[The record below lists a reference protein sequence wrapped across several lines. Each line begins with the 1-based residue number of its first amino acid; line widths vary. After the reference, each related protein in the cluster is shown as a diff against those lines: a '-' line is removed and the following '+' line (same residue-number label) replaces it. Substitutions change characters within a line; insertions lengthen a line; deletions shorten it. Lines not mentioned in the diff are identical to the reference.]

1 MSPPRTSK
9 ADFKEPIM
17 SETKFVKTNESL
29 MPDSPAA
36 AAAHAGPATPA
47 DTGASAS
54 APPSNR
60 KKLFALLGGAIL
72 VAGLS
77 YASYWHFVA
86 SHYVSTDNAY
96 TAADVASITP
106 AVSGIVKSV
115 PVVNTQHVHKGDVLA
130 VVDDTDATIA
140 LAQAEAD
147 LGRAE
152 RKVRGYVAT
161 DTQLTAQVSARAAD
175 ETRMAAQ
182 IASAQADLDRAAIDL
197 QRREVL
203 SHTGSVSGEELSNA
217 RTAFATARA
226 ALDAARAAAAQ
237 AKASRDAAMGSLEA
251 NKVLIADAT
260 VDTNPEVLLARAKR
274 DQARVDLE
282 RTVLRAPVD
291 GVVANRQVQVGQRV
305 QSGTT
310 LMKVVPIESVYV
322 DANYKETQLGNVRI
336 GQPVEL
342 KSDLYGSKVV
352 YHGKVEGFAGGSGSA
367 FAMIPAQ
374 NATGNWIKVVQ
385 RLPVRV
391 RIDPAELRAHPLG
404 INLSMEATVDTRGGN
419 DAPAH

>member
-1 MSPPRTSK
+1 
-9 ADFKEPIM
+9 M
-17 SETKFVKTNESL
+17 SETQFVKTSESL
-29 MPDSPAA
+29 MPDSPASAASAASAAPAAPVDTDA
-36 AAAHAGPATPA
+36 AAG
-47 DTGASAS
+47 

-72 VAGLS
+72 VAGLG

-96 TAADVASITP
+96 TAAEVASITP

-115 PVVNTQHVHKGDVLA
+115 PVVNTEQVHKGDVLA
-130 VVDDTDATIA
+130 VVDDTDAKIA

-161 DTQLTAQVSARAAD
+161 DAQLAAQVSARAAD
-175 ETRMAAQ
+175 ESRMAAQ
-182 IASAQADLDRAAIDL
+182 IASAQSDFDRAAIDL

-203 SHTGSVSGEELSNA
+203 ARTGSVSGEELSHA
-217 RTAFATARA
+217 RAAFAAGRA
-226 ALDAARAAAAQ
+226 ALDAARAAVSQ
-237 AKASRDAAMGSLEA
+237 AKASRDAAVGSLEA
-251 NKVLIADAT
+251 NRVLIADTT

-291 GVVANRQVQVGQRV
+291 GVVASRQVQVGQRV
-305 QSGTT
+305 QTGTT

-322 DANYKETQLGNVRI
+322 DANYKETQLGKVRI

-352 YHGKVEGFAGGSGSA
+352 YHGKVEGFSGGSGSA

>member
-1 MSPPRTSK
+1 
-9 ADFKEPIM
+9 M
-17 SETKFVKTNESL
+17 SETQFVKTSESL
-29 MPDSPAA
+29 MPDSPASA
-36 AAAHAGPATPA
+36 APAAPAVPA
-47 DTGASAS
+47 DTGVAAG

-72 VAGLS
+72 VAGLG

-96 TAADVASITP
+96 TAAEVASITP

-115 PVVNTQHVHKGDVLA
+115 PVVNTEQVHKGDVLA
-130 VVDDTDATIA
+130 VIDDTDAKIA

-161 DTQLTAQVSARAAD
+161 DSQLSAQVSAHAAD

-182 IASAQADLDRAAIDL
+182 IASAQADFDRAAIDL

-203 SHTGSVSGEELSNA
+203 AHSGSVSGEELSNA
-217 RTAFATARA
+217 RAASATARA
-226 ALDAARAAAAQ
+226 ALDAARAAALQ
-237 AKASRDAAMGSLEA
+237 AKASRDAALGSLEA
-251 NKVLIADAT
+251 NKVLIADTT

-291 GVVANRQVQVGQRV
+291 GVVASRQVQVGQRV
-305 QSGTT
+305 QTGGA
-310 LMKVVPIESVYV
+310 LMSVVPIESVYV
-322 DANYKETQLGNVRI
+322 DANFKETQLGKVRI

-342 KSDLYGSKVV
+342 ESDLYGSKVV
-352 YHGKVEGFAGGSGSA
+352 YHGKVAGLAGGSGSA

-404 INLSMEATVDTRGGN
+404 ISLSMAATVDTRSGN

>member
-1 MSPPRTSK
+1 
-9 ADFKEPIM
+9 M
-17 SETKFVKTNESL
+17 SETQFIKTNESL
-29 MPDSPAA
+29 MPDSPSSAA
-36 AAAHAGPATPA
+36 DT
-47 DTGASAS
+47 DTGASAD
-54 APPSNR
+54 APPPRR
-60 KKLFALLGGAIL
+60 KKLFALLGGAIFA
-72 VAGLS
+72 AGLA
-77 YASYWHFVA
+77 YAGYWHFVA

-96 TAADVASITP
+96 TAAEVASITP
-106 AVSGIVKSV
+106 AVNGIVKSV
-115 PVVNTQHVHKGDVLA
+115 PVVDTQRVHRGDVL
-130 VVDDTDATIA
+130 VVIDDTDAKIA

-161 DTQLTAQVSARAAD
+161 DTQLTAQVDARAAD
-175 ETRMAAQ
+175 QVRMAAQ
-182 IASAQADLDRAAIDL
+182 IASAQADFDRASIDM

-203 SHTGSVSGEELSNA
+203 AHSGSVSGEELSNA
-217 RTAFATARA
+217 RAAFATAKA
-226 ALDAARAAAAQ
+226 ALDAARAAALQ
-237 AKASRDAAMGSLEA
+237 AKASRDAAVGSLDA

-291 GVVANRQVQVGQRV
+291 GVVASRQVQVGQRV
-305 QSGTT
+305 QTGAA
-310 LMKVVPIESVYV
+310 LMSVVPIESVYV
-322 DANYKETQLGNVRI
+322 DANYKETQLGKVRI

-352 YHGKVEGFAGGSGSA
+352 YHGKVEGFSGGSGSA

-391 RIDPAELRAHPLG
+391 KVDPAELRAHPLG

-419 DAPAH
+419 DASAH

>member
-1 MSPPRTSK
+1 
-9 ADFKEPIM
+9 M
-17 SETKFVKTNESL
+17 SETQFVKTNESL

-36 AAAHAGPATPA
+36 TAAPA
-47 DTGASAS
+47 DTGAAAG

-72 VAGLS
+72 VAGIG

-96 TAADVASITP
+96 TAAEVASITP

-115 PVVNTQHVHKGDVLA
+115 PVVNTQQVRKGDVLA
-130 VVDDTDATIA
+130 VVDDTDAKIA
-140 LAQAEAD
+140 LAQAEAE

-152 RKVRGYVAT
+152 RKVRGFVAT

-182 IASAQADLDRAAIDL
+182 IASAQADFDRAAIDL

-203 SHTGSVSGEELSNA
+203 SHSGSVSGEELSNA
-217 RTAFATARA
+217 RAAFATARA
-226 ALDAARAAAAQ
+226 ALDAARAAALQ
-237 AKASRDAAMGSLEA
+237 AKASRDAAVGSLEA
-251 NKVLIADAT
+251 NKVLIADTT
-260 VDTNPEVLLARAKR
+260 VDTNPEVLLARARR

-291 GVVANRQVQVGQRV
+291 GVVASRQVQIGQRV

-322 DANYKETQLGNVRI
+322 DANYKETQLGKVRI

-352 YHGKVEGFAGGSGSA
+352 YHGKVEGFSGGSGSA

-391 RIDPAELRAHPLG
+391 RMDPAELRAHPLG

-419 DAPAH
+419 DASAH

>member
-1 MSPPRTSK
+1 
-9 ADFKEPIM
+9 M
-17 SETKFVKTNESL
+17 SETQFVKPHESL

-36 AAAHAGPATPA
+36 SAASAAPAHAG
-47 DTGASAS
+47 

-72 VAGLS
+72 VAGLG
-77 YASYWHFVA
+77 YASYWQFVA

-96 TAADVASITP
+96 TAAEVASITP

-130 VVDDTDATIA
+130 VIDDTDAKIA

-161 DTQLTAQVSARAAD
+161 DTQLSAQVNARSAD

-182 IASAQADLDRAAIDL
+182 IASAQADFDRAKIDL

-217 RTAFATARA
+217 RAAFATATA
-226 ALDAARAAAAQ
+226 ALDAARAAALQ
-237 AKASRDAAMGSLEA
+237 AKASRDAAVGSLQA
-251 NKVLIADAT
+251 NKVLIADTT
-260 VDTNPEVLLARAKR
+260 VDTNPEVLLARARR

-291 GVVANRQVQVGQRV
+291 GVIASRQVQVGERV
-305 QSGTT
+305 QTGAA
-310 LMKVVPIESVYV
+310 LMSVVPVESVYV
-322 DANYKETQLGNVRI
+322 DANFKETQLGKVRI

-352 YHGKVEGFAGGSGSA
+352 YHGKVAGLAGGSGSA

-404 INLSMEATVDTRGGN
+404 ISLSMEATVDTRAGD
-419 DAPAH
+419 DASAN

>member
-1 MSPPRTSK
+1 
-9 ADFKEPIM
+9 
-17 SETKFVKTNESL
+17 
-29 MPDSPAA
+29 MPDSPASA
-36 AAAHAGPATPA
+36 APAASA
-47 DTGASAS
+47 DTGAAAA

-72 VAGLS
+72 VAGLG

-96 TAADVASITP
+96 TAAEVASITP

-115 PVVNTQHVHKGDVLA
+115 PVVNTEQVHKGDVLA
-130 VVDDTDATIA
+130 VVDDTDAKIA
-140 LAQAEAD
+140 LAEAEAD

-161 DTQLTAQVSARAAD
+161 DSELSAQVSARAAD
-175 ETRMAAQ
+175 QTRMAAQ
-182 IASAQADLDRAAIDL
+182 IASAQADFDRAAIDM

-203 SHTGSVSGEELSNA
+203 THTGSVSGEELSNA
-217 RTAFATARA
+217 RAAFATARA
-226 ALDAARAAAAQ
+226 VLDAARAAALQ
-237 AKASRDAAMGSLEA
+237 AKASRDAAVGSLEA
-251 NKVLIADAT
+251 NKVLIADTT

-291 GVVANRQVQVGQRV
+291 GVVASRQVQVGQRV
-305 QSGTT
+305 QCGTT

-322 DANYKETQLGNVRI
+322 DANYKETQLGKVRI

-352 YHGKVEGFAGGSGSA
+352 YHGKVVGFSGGSGSA

-419 DAPAH
+419 DASAH

>member
-1 MSPPRTSK
+1 
-9 ADFKEPIM
+9 M
-17 SETKFVKTNESL
+17 SETQFVKTSESL
-29 MPDSPAA
+29 MPDSPASA
-36 AAAHAGPATPA
+36 ASAASAAPAAPA
-47 DTGASAS
+47 DTGAAAG

-72 VAGLS
+72 VAGLG

-96 TAADVASITP
+96 TAAEVASITP

-115 PVVNTQHVHKGDVLA
+115 PVVNTEQVHKGDVLA
-130 VVDDTDATIA
+130 VVDDTDAKIA

-161 DTQLTAQVSARAAD
+161 DTQLSAQVNARAAD
-175 ETRMAAQ
+175 ESRMAAQ
-182 IASAQADLDRAAIDL
+182 IASAQADFDRAAIDL

-203 SHTGSVSGEELSNA
+203 TRTGSVSGEELSNA
-217 RTAFATARA
+217 RAAFATARA
-226 ALDAARAAAAQ
+226 ALDAARAAALQ
-237 AKASRDAAMGSLEA
+237 AKASRDAAVGSLEA
-251 NKVLIADAT
+251 NRVLIADTT

-291 GVVANRQVQVGQRV
+291 GVVASRQVQIGQRV
-305 QSGTT
+305 QTGTT
-310 LMKVVPIESVYV
+310 LMKVVPVESVYV
-322 DANYKETQLGNVRI
+322 DANYKETQLGKVRI

-342 KSDLYGSKVV
+342 ESDLYGSKVV
-352 YHGKVEGFAGGSGSA
+352 YHGKVVGFSGGSGSA

>member
-1 MSPPRTSK
+1 
-9 ADFKEPIM
+9 
-17 SETKFVKTNESL
+17 
-29 MPDSPAA
+29 
-36 AAAHAGPATPA
+36 
-47 DTGASAS
+47 
-54 APPSNR
+54 
-60 KKLFALLGGAIL
+60 
-72 VAGLS
+72 
-77 YASYWHFVA
+77 
-86 SHYVSTDNAY
+86 
-96 TAADVASITP
+96 
-106 AVSGIVKSV
+106 VSGIVKSV
-115 PVVNTQHVHKGDVLA
+115 PVVNTQRVHQGDVLA
-130 VVDDTDATIA
+130 VIDDTDARIA

-147 LGRAE
+147 VGRAE

-161 DTQLTAQVSARAAD
+161 DMQLAAQVSARGAD

-182 IASAQADLDRAAIDL
+182 IASAQADFDRASIDL

-217 RTAFATARA
+217 RAAFSTARA
-226 ALDAARAAAAQ
+226 ALEAARAAAAQ
-237 AKASRDAAMGSLEA
+237 AKASRDAAVGSLEA
-251 NKVLIADAT
+251 NNVLIADTT

-291 GVVANRQVQVGQRV
+291 GVIASRQVQVGERV
-305 QSGTT
+305 QTGAA
-310 LMKVVPIESVYV
+310 LMSVVPVESVYV
-322 DANYKETQLGNVRI
+322 DANFKETQLGKVHI

-352 YHGKVEGFAGGSGSA
+352 YHGKVAGLAGGSGSA

-404 INLSMEATVDTRGGN
+404 ISLSMEATVDTRAGD
-419 DAPAH
+419 DASAN

>member
-1 MSPPRTSK
+1 
-9 ADFKEPIM
+9 M

-29 MPDSPAA
+29 MPDAPAA
-36 AAAHAGPATPA
+36 AAAHAGPAAPT
-47 DTGASAS
+47 DTGTHAEAS

-72 VAGLS
+72 VVGLG

-96 TAADVASITP
+96 TAAEVASITP

-115 PVVNTQHVHKGDVLA
+115 PVVNTQRVHQGDVLA
-130 VVDDTDATIA
+130 VIDDTDAQIA

-161 DTQLTAQVSARAAD
+161 DTQLAAQVSARAAD
-175 ETRMAAQ
+175 EARMAAQ
-182 IASAQADLDRAAIDL
+182 IASAQADFDRAAIDL

-203 SHTGSVSGEELSNA
+203 THTGSVSGEELSNA
-217 RTAFATARA
+217 RAAFATARA

-237 AKASRDAAMGSLEA
+237 AKASRDAAVGSLQA
-251 NKVLIADAT
+251 NKVLIADTT

-291 GVVANRQVQVGQRV
+291 GVVASRQVQIGERV

-310 LMKVVPIESVYV
+310 LLKVVPVESVYV
-322 DANYKETQLGNVRI
+322 DANYKETQLGKVRV

-404 INLSMEATVDTRGGN
+404 INLSMEATVDTRAGN

>member
-1 MSPPRTSK
+1 
-9 ADFKEPIM
+9 M
-17 SETKFVKTNESL
+17 SETQFVKTSESL
-29 MPDSPAA
+29 MPDSPASA
-36 AAAHAGPATPA
+36 APA
-47 DTGASAS
+47 DTGAAVG
-54 APPSNR
+54 APPPNR

-72 VAGLS
+72 VAGLA
-77 YASYWHFVA
+77 YASYWHFIA

-96 TAADVASITP
+96 TAAEVASITP
-106 AVSGIVKSV
+106 AVSGIVRSV
-115 PVVNTQHVHKGDVLA
+115 PVVNTQQVHKGDVL
-130 VVDDTDATIA
+130 VVIDDTDAKIA

-147 LGRAE
+147 VGRAE

-161 DTQLTAQVSARAAD
+161 DSQLTAQVSAHAAD

-197 QRREVL
+197 QRRDVL
-203 SHTGSVSGEELSNA
+203 AHTGSVSGEELSNA
-217 RTAFATARA
+217 RAAFATARA
-226 ALDAARAAAAQ
+226 ALDAARAAALQ
-237 AKASRDAAMGSLEA
+237 AKASRDAAVGSLEA
-251 NKVLIADAT
+251 NKVLIADTT

-291 GVVANRQVQVGQRV
+291 GVVASREVQVGQRV
-305 QSGTT
+305 QTGTT
-310 LMKVVPIESVYV
+310 LVKVVPIESVYV
-322 DANYKETQLGNVRI
+322 DANYKETQLGKVRI

-352 YHGKVEGFAGGSGSA
+352 YHGKVVGFSGGSGSA

-391 RIDPAELRAHPLG
+391 SIDPAQLRAHPLG

>member
-1 MSPPRTSK
+1 
-9 ADFKEPIM
+9 M
-17 SETKFVKTNESL
+17 SETQFVKTSESL
-29 MPDSPAA
+29 MPDSPASA
-36 AAAHAGPATPA
+36 APAASA
-47 DTGASAS
+47 DTGAAAA

-72 VAGLS
+72 VAGLG

-96 TAADVASITP
+96 TAAEVASITP

-115 PVVNTQHVHKGDVLA
+115 PVVNTEQVHKGDVLA
-130 VVDDTDATIA
+130 VVDDTDAKIA
-140 LAQAEAD
+140 LAEAEAD

-161 DTQLTAQVSARAAD
+161 DSELSAQVSARAAD
-175 ETRMAAQ
+175 QTRMAAQ
-182 IASAQADLDRAAIDL
+182 IASAQADFDRAAIDM

-203 SHTGSVSGEELSNA
+203 THTGSVSGEELSNA
-217 RTAFATARA
+217 RAAFATARA
-226 ALDAARAAAAQ
+226 VLDAARAAALQ
-237 AKASRDAAMGSLEA
+237 AKASRDAAVGSLEA
-251 NKVLIADAT
+251 NKVLIADTT

-291 GVVANRQVQVGQRV
+291 GVVASRQVQVGQRV
-305 QSGTT
+305 QCGTT

-322 DANYKETQLGNVRI
+322 DANYKETQLGKVRI

-352 YHGKVEGFAGGSGSA
+352 YHGKVVGFSGGSGSA

-419 DAPAH
+419 DASAH

>member
-1 MSPPRTSK
+1 
-9 ADFKEPIM
+9 M
-17 SETKFVKTNESL
+17 SETQLLKNKESL
-29 MPDSPAA
+29 MPDSPSAA
-36 AAAHAGPATPA
+36 AAPA
-47 DTGASAS
+47 DTGAHAQAD
-54 APPSNR
+54 APPSRR
-60 KKLFALLGGAIL
+60 KKLFALFAGAIAVTGL
-72 VAGLS
+72 GFAG
-77 YASYWHFVA
+77 YWHFVA
-86 SHYVSTDNAY
+86 SRYVSTDNAY
-96 TAADVASITP
+96 TAAEVASITP

-115 PVVNTQHVHKGDVLA
+115 PVVNTQRVHRGDVLA
-130 VVDDTDATIA
+130 VIDDTDAKIA

-161 DTQLTAQVSARAAD
+161 DTELAAQVNARAAE

-182 IASAQADLDRAAIDL
+182 IASAQADFDRAAIDL

-217 RTAFATARA
+217 RAAFSTAKA

-237 AKASRDAAMGSLEA
+237 AKASRDAAIGSLAA
-251 NKVLIADAT
+251 NKVLIADTT
-260 VDTNPEVLLARAKR
+260 VETNPEVLLARAKR

-291 GVVANRQVQVGQRV
+291 GVVASRQVQVGQRV
-305 QSGTT
+305 QTGAS
-310 LMKVVPIESVYV
+310 LMSVVPLESVYV
-322 DANYKETQLGNVRI
+322 DANFKETQLGKVRI

-352 YHGKVEGFAGGSGSA
+352 YHGTVSGLAGGSGSA

-391 RIDPAELRAHPLG
+391 RLDPAELRAHPLG
-404 INLSMEATVDTRGGN
+404 INLSMEATVDTQGGN

>member
-1 MSPPRTSK
+1 M
-9 ADFKEPIM
+9 
-17 SETKFVKTNESL
+17 
-29 MPDSPAA
+29 
-36 AAAHAGPATPA
+36 
-47 DTGASAS
+47 
-54 APPSNR
+54 
-60 KKLFALLGGAIL
+60 
-72 VAGLS
+72 
-77 YASYWHFVA
+77 
-86 SHYVSTDNAY
+86 STDNAY
-96 TAADVASITP
+96 TAAEVASITP

-115 PVVNTQHVHKGDVLA
+115 PVVNTQQVHKGDVLA
-130 VVDDTDATIA
+130 VVDDTDAKIA

-161 DTQLTAQVSARAAD
+161 DTQLAAQVNARAAD

-226 ALDAARAAAAQ
+226 ALDAARAAALQ
-237 AKASRDAAMGSLEA
+237 AKASRDAAVGSLEA
-251 NKVLIADAT
+251 NKVLIVDTT

-291 GVVANRQVQVGQRV
+291 GIVANRQVQVGQRV

-310 LMKVVPIESVYV
+310 LMKVVPVESVYV
-322 DANYKETQLGNVRI
+322 DANYKETQLGKVRI

-391 RIDPAELRAHPLG
+391 KIDPAELRAHPLG